1 MMVEAKD
8 MVCIVCPL
16 GCKLK
21 VTKDNASEAGF
32 AVEGNKCPRGLDYGI
47 KEMTNPTRVLTTTV
61 KITHAA
67 LNRIPVRTKGAIP
80 KPLIFQAMKLMNE
93 VEVKAPVKV
102 GQVVIKNILGTGIDV
117 IASRSIY
124 KKAELNHY
132 FCHSQRKDF
141 AELII

>member
-1 MMVEAKD
+1 

-21 VTKDNASEAGF
+21 VTEDNTSDTGF
-32 AVEGNKCPRGLDYGI
+32 IIEGNKCPRGLEYGL

-61 KITHAA
+61 KITDAH

-80 KPLIFQAMKLMNE
+80 KHLIFEAMKLINE
-93 VEVKAPVKV
+93 TEVKAPIKV
-102 GQVVIKNILGTGIDV
+102 GQVVIKDILNTGVDV

-124 KKAELNHY
+124 GKEEINHY
-132 FCHSQRKDF
+132 TQSKSKDLTK
-141 AELII
+141 LII